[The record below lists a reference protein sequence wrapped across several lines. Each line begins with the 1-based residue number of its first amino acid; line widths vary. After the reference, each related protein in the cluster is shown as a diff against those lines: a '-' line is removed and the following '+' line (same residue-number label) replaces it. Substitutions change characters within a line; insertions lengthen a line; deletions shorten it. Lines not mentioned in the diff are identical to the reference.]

1 MLESLEELHKIATK
15 QIHKNLKW
23 VHINYEFLFVK
34 NEFKYTV
41 FNGFKVESNRND
53 LMFIRQKNLL
63 TKEFSICA
71 PRLGIITKCKNLL
84 ALK

>member
-41 FNGFKVESNRND
+41 FNGFKVESNRN
-53 LMFIRQKNLL
+53 LL